1 MKSLPGLA
9 VSRSSGIRE
18 RASYEDVAAE
28 YYDER
33 RHPTCADFR
42 EASRWYLKRVFE
54 LERPNGRLADI
65 GCGLSLI
72 SEFTSDNLVLIDEA
86 RAMLEMNS
94 HHPEKRKVN
103 IVEMPF
109 GSSEFDWIFA
119 ILADPYNEIGAWA
132 NIAKGLKQRGECVFM
147 VPSFCWAS
155 KFRTSSKNE
164 LPGKARF
171 DLFSGASLFLPSNI
185 LLPEDQEVLISAAG
199 LESYRLD
206 HVHVGDL
213 AKIRSAKISS
223 VLSDD
228 DALLDVYRVRK
239 P

>member
-9 VSRSSGIRE
+9 ASRSSAIRE

-28 YYDER
+28 YYDES

-42 EASRWYLKRVFE
+42 QASRWYLERLFE
-54 LERPNGRLADI
+54 QERPDGRLADV

-72 SEFTSDNLVLIDEA
+72 SEFTSDNLVMVDES
-86 RAMLEMNS
+86 RAMLEMNF
-94 HHPEKRKVN
+94 HHLEKRKVN

-109 GSSEFDWIFA
+109 GNSEFDWIFA
-119 ILADPYNEIGAWA
+119 ILADPYNEIAAWA
-132 NIAKGLKQRGECVFM
+132 NIAKALKRRGECVFV

-155 KFRTSSKNE
+155 KFRNSSKNE

-171 DLFSGASLFLPSNI
+171 DLFSGVSLFLPSNI
-185 LLPEDQEVLISAAG
+185 LLPEEQKVLISASG

-206 HVHVGDL
+206 HVRVGDL
-213 AKIRSAKISS
+213 AEIKSAKISN
-223 VLSDD
+223 VLSSD
-228 DALLDVYRVRK
+228 DALLDIYRVRR